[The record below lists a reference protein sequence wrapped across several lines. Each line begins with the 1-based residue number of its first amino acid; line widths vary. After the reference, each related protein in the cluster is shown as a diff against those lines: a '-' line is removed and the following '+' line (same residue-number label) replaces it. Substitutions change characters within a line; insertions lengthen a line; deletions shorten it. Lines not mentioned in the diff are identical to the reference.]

1 MVVPNLAKAK
11 ARHMDNCKL
20 QGDYYGYS
28 KLIKFSYNTTL
39 VKSLPHVK
47 IKGEVM
53 KKGEIKQIIR
63 TSIVRYI
70 RVSKVKR

>member
-1 MVVPNLAKAK
+1 M
-11 ARHMDNCKL
+11 
-20 QGDYYGYS
+20 GDCRFNREDTG
-28 KLIKFSYNTTL
+28 
-39 VKSLPHVK
+39 
-47 IKGEVM
+47 IKGVIM